1 MPYESPRE
9 LPPSRG
15 NLREPAPVAED
26 VVILA
31 RLMKIVA
38 DVERATVSPHPS
50 VLHRKYGE
58 LVAVVNE
65 NDFIGG
71 RAEGEW
77 FQAVLKASESVESR
91 RKVAGALSVMQLR
104 GTGIYWSKLWTQLRR
119 RCAEKALCLVRLILG
134 TPKRSSLRKELFSRL
149 ALLISL
155 DPELSQGFMTNG
167 FDAGKKVFVREP
179 DLDEASRL
187 LHPLGAP
194 LESVPLPVRQRVRGE
209 RLGFLW

>member
-1 MPYESPRE
+1 
-9 LPPSRG
+9 
-15 NLREPAPVAED
+15 
-26 VVILA
+26 
-31 RLMKIVA
+31 MKIVA

-104 GTGIYWSKLWTQLRR
+104 GTGNLPLLSGCAHALRRLLIASMSGIYWSKLWTQLRR
-119 RCAEKALCLVRLILG
+119 RCAEKALVSCPITQPQPL
-134 TPKRSSLRKELFSRL
+134 SS
-149 ALLISL
+149 
-155 DPELSQGFMTNG
+155 
-167 FDAGKKVFVREP
+167 
-179 DLDEASRL
+179 
-187 LHPLGAP
+187 H
-194 LESVPLPVRQRVRGE
+194 
-209 RLGFLW
+209 LWD

>member
-1 MPYESPRE
+1 LCDLCCASTRPAPPISRPIFTMACANAALCQASSNPRDRQRVQKELMPYESPRE

-119 RCAEKALCLVRLILG
+119 RCAEKALVSCPITQPQPL
-134 TPKRSSLRKELFSRL
+134 SS
-149 ALLISL
+149 
-155 DPELSQGFMTNG
+155 
-167 FDAGKKVFVREP
+167 
-179 DLDEASRL
+179 
-187 LHPLGAP
+187 H
-194 LESVPLPVRQRVRGE
+194 
-209 RLGFLW
+209 LWD